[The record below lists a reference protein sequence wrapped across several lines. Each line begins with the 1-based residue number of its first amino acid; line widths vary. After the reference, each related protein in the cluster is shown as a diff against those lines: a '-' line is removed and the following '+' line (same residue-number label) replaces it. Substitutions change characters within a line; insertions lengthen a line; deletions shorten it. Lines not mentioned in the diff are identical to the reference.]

1 MTVSELLALSVK
13 WEIEV
18 MLKSNHLAFLLAALV
33 STGPALAHDCRCYD
47 TRGIRPCAPHV
58 GQSGNAVGYR
68 GYPPLRNA
76 SPQDPSGTIVLE
88 GAAGAGAPNGD

>member
-1 MTVSELLALSVK
+1 MRRSMLLA
-13 WEIEV
+13 I
-18 MLKSNHLAFLLAALV
+18 LLAAAG
-33 STGPALAHDCRCYD
+33 TGSALAHDCRCYS
-47 TRGIRPCAPHV
+47 RGSNSPCLPRV
-58 GQSGNAVGYR
+58 VRSGDAGAYR

>member
-1 MTVSELLALSVK
+1 MRRSMLLA
-13 WEIEV
+13 I
-18 MLKSNHLAFLLAALV
+18 LLGAAG
-33 STGPALAHDCRCYD
+33 TGTALAHDCSCYS
-47 TRGIRPCAPHV
+47 RGRNSPCLPRVARSSDA
-58 GQSGNAVGYR
+58 GAYR